1 MTTLKRIQKIETGF
15 GQLTVKLIVTQNNY
29 QIKLT
34 KVMGR
39 SVNATLLNRDIVNS
53 SSTVDELFERY
64 LSRVSVVDTTSF
76 DNPKNLSASCDI
88 IVSGTTGNHK
98 ISIGLYPDDAIRI
111 KSSGFDGTLTIAVNG
126 DTIIIEHNVLTST
139 LKYLT
144 LSTTLYRYDDEND
157 LVSVSNEA

>member
-1 MTTLKRIQKIETGF
+1 MTTSKRIQKIETGF

-39 SVNATLLNRDIVNS
+39 SVNATLLNRDIVNT

-111 KSSGFDGTLTIAVNG
+111 K
-126 DTIIIEHNVLTST
+126 
-139 LKYLT
+139 
-144 LSTTLYRYDDEND
+144 
-157 LVSVSNEA
+157 